1 MAKDKQRVN
10 NKSNSSTQQQ
20 QRGEGSISSSSR
32 SNNRSSSRNGDNNN
46 ARSLKHWRLVRALAV
61 LIMCCPQLCYCCC
74 CSRYHMN
81 WLRANFATAIGFGWN
96 STMPYWLSSS
106 PKQIRQ
112 QLLHANALPVNLEY
126 VYILAPHLASFHILL
141 SRCFPVLCLG
151 TTSRGQW
158 TRIPPS
164 RSTSCPSA
172 SCHKDMRSLTMPLT
186 RNPRRRHRPRCRH
199 RLLRK
204 CTARPPTIIAW
215 ATTWPTMAAMAIWC
229 TGATTIGATWCCRLS
244 HYRTTTRKAWATWC
258 AAWIQISSTRPQ
270 CNPGKCWRILIP
282 DMLELASLSCQAAA
296 ALSIIA
302 AQLVAS
308 A

>member
-1 MAKDKQRVN
+1 MKFNNAILIEFVPQTSPTATVARQRVAGQFRICLHFRTA
-10 NKSNSSTQQQ
+10 SCIYSHP
-20 QRGEGSISSSSR
+20 
-32 SNNRSSSRNGDNNN
+32 
-46 ARSLKHWRLVRALAV
+46 SL
-61 LIMCCPQLCYCCC
+61 
-74 CSRYHMN
+74 S
-81 WLRANFATAIGFGWN
+81 
-96 STMPYWLSSS
+96 
-106 PKQIRQ
+106 
-112 QLLHANALPVNLEY
+112 
-126 VYILAPHLASFHILL
+126 
-141 SRCFPVLCLG
+141 CFFPLLCLD
-151 TTSRGQW
+151 TTSHGQW

-186 RNPRRRHRPRCRH
+186 RNPRHRPRCRH

-204 CTARPPTIIAW
+204 CTVRPPTIIAL

-229 TGATTIGATWCCRLS
+229 TGVTTIGATWCCRLS

-270 CNPGKCWRILIP
+270 CNPGKCRSILIP
-282 DMLELASLSCQAAA
+282 DMAKLASLTCHAAA
-296 ALSIIA
+296 TSSIIA